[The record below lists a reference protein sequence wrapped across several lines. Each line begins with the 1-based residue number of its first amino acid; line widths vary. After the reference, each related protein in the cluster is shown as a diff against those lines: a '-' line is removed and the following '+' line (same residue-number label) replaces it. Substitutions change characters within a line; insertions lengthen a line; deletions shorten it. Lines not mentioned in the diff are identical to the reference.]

1 MQAKECTIFSE
12 AEGYERYLGPWS
24 SGLAP
29 RFIDFAGVQDGNR
42 VLDVGSGTGSLSLAL
57 AACTLGSEIFGIDPS
72 APYVEFARTR
82 TSDPRV
88 NFQLGDA
95 MNLPF
100 ANNYFDKSLAQL
112 VISFVPNAQGA
123 VREMCR
129 VTKVGGIVAAC
140 TWVLGK
146 DNERNKIFWE
156 AAIAVD
162 PAAAQ
167 WRDTEG
173 GYGRRGRLS
182 SIWAECGLKEIKEAD
197 LAVSV
202 DFASFEE
209 FWLPH
214 LEGQGRAAAYVRR
227 LPAERQDALRDRLRQ
242 DILRTKGNEPF
253 SVRAKAVAVRGIC

>member
-1 MQAKECTIFSE
+1 MQVKERTIFSE

-24 SGLAP
+24 SSLAP
-29 RFIDFAGVQDGNR
+29 RFIDFAGVQDGDR

-57 AACTLGSEIFGIDPS
+57 AAKTSGSEIVGIDPS

-82 TSDPRV
+82 TRDPRV
-88 NFQLGDA
+88 RFQVGDA
-95 MNLPF
+95 MSLPF

-129 VTKVGGIVAAC
+129 VTKAGGVVAAC
-140 TWVLGK
+140 TWIMGK
-146 DNERNKIFWE
+146 DNERNRIFWE
-156 AAIAVD
+156 AATAAD

-167 WRDTEG
+167 WREKEG
-173 GYGRRGRLS
+173 GYGRGGRLS
-182 SIWAECGLKEIKEAD
+182 AIWAECGLKEIKEAD
-197 LAVSV
+197 LTVSV

-214 LEGQGRAAAYVRR
+214 LEGQGRAAAYVKSLSPDRQEALRER
-227 LPAERQDALRDRLRQ
+227 LRHDLLGTGAER
-242 DILRTKGNEPF
+242 PF
-253 SVRAKAVAVRGIC
+253 SVQGKALAVRGIC